1 MNLGKKLIITLIELV
16 IIIVLGI
23 SFFTYTKKL
32 MLPTKVYYF
41 TREMVSN
48 TILTK
53 NDIAIKEIPKN
64 AVNENYVLKAD
75 DIIGKA
81 LTTDVFA
88 NEIVLKD
95 HLIESDYVDPFK
107 EIDLS
112 EYRLY
117 PLSVKYSEA
126 LKGNLTKGQKVDLI
140 YCTNATATIDNSDS
154 NSYTSNKEESFTYS
168 KTFMQDILIYELSDK
183 TGNKVINNDDE
194 IKVNTALDNKVTGE
208 NTTETTTNNSTTNN
222 STTTAET
229 SEDGV
234 LWLAVTLDQYEE
246 IVVRKSIGNIYLVN
260 RFPQS
265 TSVNSKGYVSGQ
277 YAPVEI
283 GPAEVEVE
291 PN

>member
-41 TREMVSN
+41 TREIVSN

-53 NDIAIKEIPKN
+53 NDIATKEIPRN
-64 AVNENYVLKAD
+64 AVNENYVLNAD
-75 DIIGKA
+75 DIIGKS

-88 NEIVLKD
+88 NEIILKD
-95 HLIESDYVDPFK
+95 HLIESDYIDPFK

-117 PLSVKYSEA
+117 PLSIKYSEA

-140 YCTNATATIDNSDS
+140 YCTNTTAKTDNSDS
-154 NSYTSNKEESFTYS
+154 DSYTSSKEESFTYS

-183 TGNKVINNDDE
+183 TGNKVITNTESIKNNDQS
-194 IKVNTALDNKVTGE
+194 DNKVSEE
-208 NTTETTTNNSTTNN
+208 NTTEVSTDNSNNSE
-222 STTTAET
+222 S

-246 IVVRKSIGNIYLVN
+246 IVVRQSIGNIYLVN

-265 TSVNSKGYVSGQ
+265 TSVNSKGYVSGK

-283 GPAEVEVE
+283 GPAEVEIE